1 MQEDKQIIEIV
12 KVEEVAEKIESKI
25 EEKKYISIDDFK
37 KIEIKIG
44 KILSVDTIEGADKL
58 YKFAIDLGEPEPR
71 TILSGIREFYT
82 DPSVLVGR
90 SVPVVSN
97 LAPKK
102 IRGVESNGMI
112 LFAVGDEHSFLHTIS
127 PETDVPTGTNVQ

>member
-1 MQEDKQIIEIV
+1 MQENNETVDAV
-12 KVEEVAEKIESKI
+12 KVEEVVEKIESII

-58 YKFAIDLGEPEPR
+58 YKFEIDLGESEPR

-90 SVPVVSN
+90 YVPVVSN
-97 LAPKK
+97 LAPRK

-112 LFAVGDEHSFLHTIS
+112 LFAVGEAHAFLHTIS